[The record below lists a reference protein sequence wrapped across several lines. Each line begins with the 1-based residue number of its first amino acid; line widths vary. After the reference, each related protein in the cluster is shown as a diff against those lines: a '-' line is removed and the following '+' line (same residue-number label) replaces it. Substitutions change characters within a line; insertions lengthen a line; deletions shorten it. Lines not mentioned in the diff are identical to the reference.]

1 VRWLGAFAIRLF
13 AACVLLYAA
22 CTSTQESSEREA
34 KPVELKVMEF
44 NIEYGGHEVDFDS
57 VIEAIERSDADV
69 VAIEEAWGNVPLVA
83 KRLGWDY
90 FDVRTQIVSQFPL
103 LAPQGSDGHYT
114 FIEVEPGRVV
124 AIGNVHLPSA
134 PYGPNKIRTGADA
147 NEILALEKR
156 TRLQTVK
163 PFVHALG
170 RLADGGIPVFL
181 VGDFNAPSYR
191 DWTEETVGLRDH
203 IAYPLE
209 WPVSVA
215 VEDAGLED
223 SYRAVHPD
231 PVNDPGLT
239 WPALRPFV
247 KGYNPARTGAAADRI
262 DFVYAGGP
270 ATVLDSVLVGERGG
284 PEVEIPVDPWPTDHR
299 GVLSTFEVTP
309 SIPGTFVAVE
319 RRLVKVGQD
328 ARVAWISANAKP
340 ASVVVLSKDGREV
353 AQRLIDD
360 DSGPSGTEL
369 VSTAHWR
376 PGAYTAALNSTDGQ
390 ELSRVRF
397 WVEAAD
403 ARPRVSTG
411 KRNYAVRETI
421 DIEWR
426 NAPGNRWDWVG
437 IYKLGADPNVAS
449 YLSWFYTEASVEGSS
464 SMNDDA
470 AGDWPLPPGRYSLYL
485 LEDDAY
491 RVLAQDSFNIRR

>member
-13 AACVLLYAA
+13 AASVLLFAA

-34 KPVELKVMEF
+34 NPVELKVMEF

-57 VIEAIERSDADV
+57 VIKAIEKSDADV

-83 KRLGWDY
+83 KRLGWEY

-114 FIEVEPGRVV
+114 FVEVEPGRVV

-134 PYGPNKIRTGADA
+134 PYGPNKIRAGADA
-147 NEILALEKR
+147 DEILALERR
-156 TRLQTVK
+156 TRLRAVE
-163 PFVHALG
+163 PFVDALSG
-170 RLADGGIPVFL
+170 LADDGIPVFL
-181 VGDFNAPSYR
+181 VGDFNTPSYR
-191 DWTEETVGLRDH
+191 DWTSETVGLRDH
-203 IAYPLE
+203 VRYPLE

-231 PVNDPGLT
+231 PVENPGLT

-270 ATVLDSVLVGERGG
+270 ATVTDSVLVGEEGG
-284 PEVEIPVDPWPTDHR
+284 PEVEIPVEPWPTDHR
-299 GVLSTFEVTP
+299 GVLSTFEVRP
-309 SIPGTFVAVE
+309 AAPGTLVAVE
-319 RRLVKVGQD
+319 QRLIKAGRDV
-328 ARVAWISANAKP
+328 RLAWISAENEP
-340 ASVVVLSKDGREV
+340 ARVAVLSGNGAEV
-353 AQRLIDD
+353 AQRSIDD
-360 DSGPSGTEL
+360 DSASSGSALLSTEDWGPD
-369 VSTAHWR
+369 
-376 PGAYTAALNSTDGQ
+376 AYTAVLNSADRE

-397 WVEAAD
+397 WVEATN
-403 ARPRVSTG
+403 ARPRVATE
-411 KRNYAVRETI
+411 KRTYSPGEPI

-437 IYKLGADPNVAS
+437 IYKRGADPNVAS

-470 AGDWPLPPGRYSLYL
+470 AGDWPLGPGKYSVYL

-491 RVLAQDSFNIRR
+491 RVLASDSFSIRR